1 MTLALVKHA
10 HVCVQKTIQ
19 TDRQIDI
26 KTDRH
31 IAKVY
36 RPRDRQTVVKAIM
49 NFLKYMYDGTLP
61 VMS

>member
-1 MTLALVKHA
+1 LTLALVKHA

-36 RPRDRQTVVKAIM
+36 RPRDRQTDSCEGNYEFFKIYV
-49 NFLKYMYDGTLP
+49 
-61 VMS
+61 